1 MTFLS
6 PAWLWLLLGVAALAV
21 LYIVLQSRR
30 PEYAVRFTNLP
41 LLDSVA
47 PKHPGW
53 RRHIAAGLALASAA
67 LFVAALARPARDER
81 VPRNQGIIMLAVDVS
96 ASMTATDVQPSR
108 IAAAT
113 VAARDFVESIPGG
126 FEVGLV
132 AFDGSARV
140 LSPPT
145 EDHTEVA
152 AAIDRLDTGE
162 GTAAGDA
169 IYAALDSINASLA
182 DRGATDGNGSDN
194 SDEDLAATI
203 VLLSDGTTTVG
214 RPVEDAANA
223 ANDAGVPITTIAYG
237 TDEGEVTI
245 QGELIPVPA
254 DTETMAAVARAT
266 GGSAFEAG
274 SAAQLEGVY
283 KDIQGRVGY
292 ATEQKEI
299 GRAFMFVGILVLF
312 AALAAAMIWMARL
325 L

>member
-1 MTFLS
+1 
-6 PAWLWLLLGVAALAV
+6 
-21 LYIVLQSRR
+21 
-30 PEYAVRFTNLP
+30 LP

-53 RRHIAAGLALASAA
+53 RRHVAAALALASAA
-67 LFVAALARPARDER
+67 LLVMAMARPARDEK

-113 VAARDFVESIPGG
+113 VAARDFVQSIPSG

-145 EDHTEVA
+145 KDHAEVA

-169 IYAALDSINASLA
+169 IYAALDSISASLG
-182 DRGATDGNGSDN
+182 DRRAGDGNSNGDGR
-194 SDEDLAATI
+194 EDLAATI

-214 RPVEDAANA
+214 RPVEEAAQA

-237 TDEGEVTI
+237 TDSGEVTI
-245 QGELIPVPA
+245 QGEVIPVPA
-254 DTETMAAVARAT
+254 DTQTMAAVAQAT
-266 GGSAFEAG
+266 GGSAFKAG
-274 SAAQLEGVY
+274 SAEQLESVY

-299 GRAFMFVGILVLF
+299 GRAFMFVGILLLF
-312 AALAAAMIWMARL
+312 AALAAAMTWMARL